1 MGRLNRFSREVLKFR
16 PRQVQIFTPSPSTPA
31 TLMYTTGKSYDAG
44 KPLFVEKNNRR
55 KEKQKGKVLDDIS
68 G

>member
-31 TLMYTTGKSYDAG
+31 TLMYCTEKAYDKG
-44 KPLFVEKNNRR
+44 KPLFVEKNNRK
-55 KEKQKGKVLDDIS
+55 KEQQKNQILK
-68 G
+68 